1 MLRKAQR
8 RRPFQTS
15 VSSRLAGICALLAVV
30 FAAPA
35 AHAHVGSSG
44 VYAEG
49 DAGPYKLFV
58 TVQPPGAIPGVA
70 DVQVRT
76 SDADIRRIRIVPV
89 PLTGEA
95 SKHPPVP
102 DTMRK
107 SDQDAEF
114 YGGSLWI
121 MAGGSWQIRFL
132 VDGSRGPGE
141 LAIPLAAAP
150 TATLTMQPA
159 LKALLA
165 ILGSLLVL
173 GMAGIVGA
181 GVREGTLAPG
191 AEAPAWRRRRARWAM
206 AAALV
211 ILVLGVWLGGRW
223 WHRDAANY
231 AKNLYKPLQM
241 DASLLP
247 GNTLDLALSNPAGA
261 TRGWMRRRQ
270 MDDFILDHG
279 HLMHL
284 YMIREP
290 EMDVVYHLH
299 PRPAA
304 EDHFRLELPSMPA
317 GTYRLYADVV
327 HSDGF
332 PETLVATVTLPVIS
346 GRALSG
352 DDAAGTAP
360 PLSRANEAQTI
371 CRLPDGYVMV
381 WARPPVLKALHPEVF
396 DFYLLDP
403 RGHPPADM
411 ALYMGMLG
419 HAAFVRAD
427 GQVFAHIHPSGTAA
441 MAAMMMAQGRNPEQ
455 RMQMPMPMQMPMDG
469 GSAAIPNKVGFPYG
483 FPTAGKYR
491 IFVQM
496 KHGDT
501 IETGSFDADVTK

>member
-1 MLRKAQR
+1 
-8 RRPFQTS
+8 
-15 VSSRLAGICALLAVV
+15 
-30 FAAPA
+30 
-35 AHAHVGSSG
+35 
-44 VYAEG
+44 
-49 DAGPYKLFV
+49 
-58 TVQPPGAIPGVA
+58 
-70 DVQVRT
+70 
-76 SDADIRRIRIVPV
+76 
-89 PLTGEA
+89 
-95 SKHPPVP
+95 
-102 DTMRK
+102 MRK
-107 SDQDAEF
+107 SDQDAGF
-114 YGGSLWI
+114 YSGSLWI
-121 MAGGSWQIRFL
+121 MASGSWQIRFL
-132 VDGSRGPGE
+132 VDGSRGSGE
-141 LAIPLAAAP
+141 LAIPLAATP

-165 ILGSLLVL
+165 ILGILLVL

-191 AEAPAWRRRRARWAM
+191 AEAPVWRRRRARWAT

-223 WHRDAANY
+223 WHLDAANY
-231 AKNLYKPLQM
+231 AKNIYKPLQM
-241 DASLLP
+241 EAALLP
-247 GNTLDLALSNPAGA
+247 GNTLDLALSNPTGTTGA
-261 TRGWMRRRQ
+261 IGTTRRTRGWVRRRQ
-270 MDDFILDHG
+270 TDDFILDHG

-299 PRPAA
+299 PQPAA

-360 PLSRANEAQTI
+360 PLSRANEEQTI

-381 WARPPVLKALHPEVF
+381 WARPPVLKALRPEVF
-396 DFYLLDP
+396 TFYLLDP

-419 HAAFVRAD
+419 HAAFVRSD
-427 GQVFAHIHPSGTAA
+427 GQVFAHIHPSGTPA
-441 MAAMMMAQGRNPEQ
+441 MAAMMMAQGQNSSSPCKCRCRWME
-455 RMQMPMPMQMPMDG
+455 
-469 GSAAIPNKVGFPYG
+469 IPVQSPTRLG
-483 FPTAGKYR
+483 FPTAFLLRGNIASSSR
-491 IFVQM
+491 
-496 KHGDT
+496 
-501 IETGSFDADVTK
+501 